1 MVGDGIPGLLCKCK
15 IEDDKII
22 FCSIHGAAE
31 NLFTAL
37 EYARRFIGDCPSS
50 AQQEAT
56 KVQIVLPYLDKV
68 LADARS
74 KTPR

>member
-1 MVGDGIPGLLCKCK
+1 MVGDGIPGLVCKCK

-50 AQQEAT
+50 GA
-56 KVQIVLPYLDKV
+56 
-68 LADARS
+68 ARS
-74 KTPR
+74 DKGSDRSPVPR